1 MGPTARVG
9 LPGPAARPAWLLGC
23 HTRRRGRCFTSEE
36 EARAGEWAEMPA
48 EAAQVLQEGM
58 DRIQDV
64 RYYDLR
70 ELWLYSPR

>member
-1 MGPTARVG
+1 
-9 LPGPAARPAWLLGC
+9 
-23 HTRRRGRCFTSEE
+23 
-36 EARAGEWAEMPA
+36 MPA

-70 ELWLYSPR
+70 EPWLYSPR